1 LADRI
6 PGNSVAVYG
15 VVQNNTNIVNSTAAY
30 IIDGVSTVVSLPPG
44 SSFVQPM
51 TEFFRA
57 DLTAGTHTLV
67 FNVTEVAPS
76 HVFGVDFVLYNS
88 SVDTS
93 PKGSTVQGSTAASS
107 RSKKIF
113 EQLWGL

>member
-1 LADRI
+1 
-6 PGNSVAVYG
+6 
-15 VVQNNTNIVNSTAAY
+15 
-30 IIDGVSTVVSLPPG
+30 
-44 SSFVQPM
+44 M

-76 HVFGVDFVLYNS
+76 YVFGVDFVLYNS

-107 RSKKIF
+107 HSKKHTRTIVGAVIGAVAGVVLF
-113 EQLWGL
+113 GVLLFLYKKSRSRKSQWDVVTKGNQ